1 MNIDVKTVQRAVVGH
16 GIAHDSAA
24 KQIAGEASYIDDM
37 AELPGTL
44 HAALVISPVAHGK
57 LKGIDPV
64 KALAMPGVVA
74 FVAAADIPGHN
85 EVGPILPNEP
95 LFAEDIV
102 EYVGQPVGAIAAETY
117 EQAVKAARAGARCR
131 DRACQ
136 GLLRDAAANPHRR

>member
-85 EVGPILPNEP
+85 EVGPSRSLPRTSSNMSASRSAP
-95 LFAEDIV
+95 S
-102 EYVGQPVGAIAAETY
+102 
-117 EQAVKAARAGARCR
+117 
-131 DRACQ
+131 
-136 GLLRDAAANPHRR
+136 LRRHTSRPSRRLVR